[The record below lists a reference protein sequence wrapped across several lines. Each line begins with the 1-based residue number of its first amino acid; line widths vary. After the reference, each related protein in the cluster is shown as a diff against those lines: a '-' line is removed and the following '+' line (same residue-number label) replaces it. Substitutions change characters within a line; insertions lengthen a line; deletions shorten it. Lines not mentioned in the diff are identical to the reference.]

1 METAHRFGIAVCSSL
16 GDGRLRVDELVEKP
30 PPGRAR
36 SNLSVLGRYVVTG
49 EILSALERLA
59 GGRRNGA
66 EVQLTDGFAA
76 VLGSPLGVLAVPY
89 TGEVFDSG
97 TPEEYAA
104 SGLRYL
110 RAFAAGV

>member
-1 METAHRFGIAVCSSL
+1 METAHRFGIVVCSSR
-16 GDGRLRVDELVEKP
+16 GDGRLRVEELVEKP
-30 PPGRAR
+30 PPGQAR
-36 SNLSVLGRYVVTG
+36 SNLSVLGRYIVTV
-49 EILSALERLA
+49 ERLA

-66 EVQLTDGFAA
+66 EIQLTDGFAA
-76 VLGSPLGVLAVPY
+76 VLASPLGVLAVPY

-110 RAFAAGV
+110 RACAAGV